1 MLVVLNATAVRSV
14 DALPALPTREPTAT
28 DVPPPQSLQ
37 ITLSHSDSGDVV
49 VSAAPVAEGPPS
61 SVGETPTP
69 VLVAVDVADN
79 DAGDRVVTVSQ
90 PDDTPQDE
98 LVEPELTATPF
109 LVVTVTR
116 PTVRPTLPPQVTV
129 VIVATPEPHPNRV
142 RRTSQTRRRP
152 PRMRL
157 LCRTCP
163 RRHRLPAGLRWVTWS
178 RRLNPRIRRRRLAQE
193 RRPQACRELPQPEP
207 RLRQERQRHRQQN
220 QRTPQERDHPS
231 YLRPRVCRRLL
242 RRRPC
247 HQRQQQC
254 QCPQQRSQ

>member
-1 MLVVLNATAVRSV
+1 MQRVRDVLGPWAWLFGSAAAGVLIMLVVLNLTAVRSV

-61 SVGETPTP
+61 SVAETPTP
-69 VLVAVDVADN
+69 V
-79 DAGDRVVTVSQ
+79 AGGRQRGRQRRGRRVVTVSQ

-129 VIVATPEPHPNRV
+129 VIVATPELSQEPATDEATPV
-142 RRTSQTRRRP
+142 GSDPTTSVPEAP
-152 PRMRL
+152 P
-157 LCRTCP
+157 
-163 RRHRLPAGLRWVTWS
+163 
-178 RRLNPRIRRRRLAQE
+178 LASDSSGTPVAVLE
-193 RRPQACRELPQPEP
+193 STPQPEDTP
-207 RLRQERQRHRQQN
+207 VGSPAVPPAGAPGAPAAMSTPQPGAPSATDSHR
-220 QRTPQERDHPS
+220 QRTPQYRHH
-231 YLRPRVCRRLL
+231 R
-242 RRRPC
+242 
-247 HQRQQQC
+247 
-254 QCPQQRSQ
+254 

>member
-14 DALPALPTREPTAT
+14 DALPALPTREPTET
-28 DVPPPQSLQ
+28 ETPRPQSLQ

-129 VIVATPEPHPNRV
+129 VIVATPEF
-142 RRTSQTRRRP
+142 TRI
-152 PRMRL
+152 
-157 LCRTCP
+157 
-163 RRHRLPAGLRWVTWS
+163 G
-178 RRLNPRIRRRRLAQE
+178 
-193 RRPQACRELPQPEP
+193 
-207 RLRQERQRHRQQN
+207 
-220 QRTPQERDHPS
+220 
-231 YLRPRVCRRLL
+231 
-242 RRRPC
+242 
-247 HQRQQQC
+247 
-254 QCPQQRSQ
+254 

>member
-1 MLVVLNATAVRSV
+1 MFRTIWQAVGPWLWLFGCGAAGVLIMLVVLNATAVRSV

-61 SVGETPTP
+61 SVAETPTP

-129 VIVATPEPHPNRV
+129 VIVATPESPDSGETDEPATPACIYLAGRARGATAV
-142 RRTSQTRRRP
+142 G
-152 PRMRL
+152 
-157 LCRTCP
+157 
-163 RRHRLPAGLRWVTWS
+163 PAGLR
-178 RRLNPRIRRRRLAQE
+178 A
-193 RRPQACRELPQPEP
+193 
-207 RLRQERQRHRQQN
+207 
-220 QRTPQERDHPS
+220 
-231 YLRPRVCRRLL
+231 
-242 RRRPC
+242 
-247 HQRQQQC
+247 
-254 QCPQQRSQ
+254 